1 MCGAVWRV
9 GGWVAVCVKVCVCVW
24 QCVCGYVRVC
34 VGPGVA
40 T

>member
-1 MCGAVWRV
+1 M
-9 GGWVAVCVKVCVCVW
+9 GGSVCEGVCVCVCGW